1 MRVGIR
7 WHEKQSMYHKPH
19 DSYSVNLGS
28 NTKLMSVI
36 CIITENNLS
45 PSFWSDHFK
54 KAKIVRMSFKDIAQN
69 GAVIPSGASVIFDDY
84 FGNTPTPL
92 LALEQFIEI
101 HGDETKI
108 FHLSPEN
115 ALSNNNKE
123 GVKSRVFS
131 PKLIKEVQST
141 MNDRLTNRA

>member
-1 MRVGIR
+1 
-7 WHEKQSMYHKPH
+7 
-19 DSYSVNLGS
+19 
-28 NTKLMSVI
+28 MSVI

-54 KAKIVRMSFKDIAQN
+54 KAKIVRIRFKDIAQN

-131 PKLIKEVQST
+131 PKFIKEVQST